1 MTKGRL
7 LLAAVL
13 TGLLVATA
21 GGTASAGGTMG
32 AKRVCTTGQFRCFAL
47 AATVDGQLLRAANPP
62 AGSLTPVNYHTAYNL
77 PTQAPSG
84 SVTVAIV
91 DAFDDDT
98 ILADLNTYS
107 QKYGLPAMQNCSAS
121 ITTSCFKKVNLGA
134 PAGSAVTPGWDVE
147 IALDVETVHAI
158 CQNCKIVLVEAKDNQ
173 FTSLAAAADRAATEA
188 GIVSNSYGSYGFDGS
203 NGKTFDKHWNKPN
216 HAIVVSAGDDGYGA
230 AYPAG
235 LNTTISVGGTRL
247 TLNASGGY
255 GSERAWGP
263 DATHAWGT
271 GSGCMNGSVSGAPAV
286 AAKAFQKSVANY
298 AKTGCGTTRGL
309 NDVAANADPN
319 TGSAVFT
326 TSHQWLKVGGTSLA
340 APQIAGVFALKNDF
354 AGAQYPASLLYSHV
368 GAASFRDVKTGTDD
382 AHKYPIACSKTPACN
397 AVKGYD
403 LPTGVGTPNGI
414 GGF

>member
-1 MTKGRL
+1 MRGRL
-7 LLAAVL
+7 LLATVL
-13 TGLLVATA
+13 MGLLLATA

-32 AKRVCTTGQFRCFAL
+32 AERACKSGEARCFAL
-47 AATVDGQLLRAANPP
+47 VVTRDGQRLRAATPP
-62 AGSLTPVNYHTAYNL
+62 AGSLTPANYHSAYNL

-84 SVTVAIV
+84 NVTVAIV
-91 DAFDDDT
+91 DAFDDAT
-98 ILADLNTYS
+98 ILSDLNTYS
-107 QKYGLPAMQNCSAS
+107 QQFGLPTMQNCSATV
-121 ITTSCFKKVNLGA
+121 TTSCFKKVNLGA
-134 PAGSAVTPGWDVE
+134 PVGSAVASGWDVE

-173 FTSLAAAADRAATEA
+173 FASLAAAVDRAATEA
-188 GIVSNSYGSYGFDGS
+188 GIISNSYGSYGFDGS
-203 NGKTFDKHWNKPN
+203 NGKAFDKHWNKPN
-216 HAIVVSAGDDGYGA
+216 HAMVVSAGDSGYGA

-263 DATHAWGT
+263 DATHDWGT

-286 AAKAFQKSVANY
+286 PAKAFQKSVANY
-298 AKTGCGTTRGL
+298 AKTGCSTSRGL

-319 TGSAVFT
+319 TGSAVFA
-326 TSHQWLKVGGTSLA
+326 TSQNWIKVGGTSLS
-340 APQIAGVFALKNDF
+340 APLIAGVFALKNDY
-354 AGAQYPASLLYSHV
+354 ASAQFPASLLYSHV

-382 AHKYPIACSKTPACN
+382 AGNYPLACTKTPACN

-414 GGF
+414 SGF